1 MRHMYVRDW
10 MGRGGRLAL
19 LAAMSSLSS
28 LSPMGP
34 VSPVAAQQVIE
45 LTGEDRTLSAD
56 YEEVY
61 RVGSFDG
68 DVWETFG
75 EIAGTA
81 FDANGNLYIFD
92 RQASRIAV
100 VDPDGNFVREFG
112 SPGEG
117 PGELRMALGFTVMR
131 DGTTVVLDVGHQSYQ
146 LFDADGKFERMV
158 RMGGG
163 GMRMGGMVPDPSGDA
178 IIVGGGGG
186 FMTMEAGRGASAP
199 APPQTRP
206 IERASLAGDD
216 VETET
221 IAEAW
226 LPPRNERPQTL
237 EGGGMRFQMS
247 MAGPR
252 TFEPGLFVG
261 GLPNGG
267 VAFSDSSAYTVKI
280 AGPDGGVSQI
290 LRRPF
295 RPLAVTDRIENA
307 EKARRLEELVA
318 GEGPQV
324 RMRMIGPGGGA
335 AQEVNQDAIKEMMKG
350 QIEQMQFFPEVPVIR
365 GLKTTWSGKIWVQRR
380 GEEPM
385 SDGPIDVL
393 NTEGQYVGS
402 YPTGEM
408 EMPSSFG
415 PDGLTAYVETDE
427 FDVPTI
433 VVRRLPSVVN

>member
-1 MRHMYVRDW
+1 MLV
-10 MGRGGRLAL
+10 AV
-19 LAAMSSLSS
+19 S
-28 LSPMGP
+28 P
-34 VSPVAAQQVIE
+34 VSPVAAQQVVE
-45 LTGEDRTLSAD
+45 LTGEDRALSAD
-56 YEEVY
+56 YEEAY

-92 RQASRIAV
+92 RQASRIVV

-117 PGELRMALGFTVMR
+117 PGEFRMALGFTVMR
-131 DGTTVVLDVGHQSYQ
+131 DGMSVVLDLGHQSYQ
-146 LFDADGKFERMV
+146 LFDADGEFERMV

-186 FMTMEAGRGASAP
+186 FRTMEAGRGVSAP
-199 APPQTRP
+199 AAPQTRP
-206 IERASLAGDD
+206 IERASLTGDEI
-216 VETET
+216 ETET
-221 IAEAW
+221 IAEGW
-226 LPPRNERPQTL
+226 LPPRDQRPQTL
-237 EGGGMRFQMS
+237 EGGGMRLQMAT
-247 MAGPR
+247 AGPR

-280 AGPDGGVSQI
+280 AGPDGGVSRI

-295 RPLAVTDRIENA
+295 RPLAVTERIESA
-307 EKARRLEELVA
+307 EKERRLEELA
-318 GEGPQV
+318 EGEGPQV
-324 RMRMIGPGGGA
+324 RMRMVGREGGA

-350 QIEQMQFFPEVPVIR
+350 QIEQMRFFPEVPVIR
-365 GLKTTWSGKIWVQRR
+365 GLQTTWSGKIWVQRR
-380 GEEPM
+380 GDEPM

-402 YPTGEM
+402 YPTGVM

-433 VVRRLPSVVN
+433 VVRRLSPAVN